1 MKKLSIRTK
10 ITLWFS
16 AILIVNVALTFFVIL
31 SVSRQT
37 IQKTIRDTLIAAVE
51 DNVDEVEYYSS
62 LDSVM
67 TGLDID
73 YYVNYQ
79 DGYIEIDDDFLDE
92 VNGIYT
98 ALYQSDGTLI
108 YGENPIASS
117 TASLPFLDSEVQRV
131 TVDGTLYYV
140 FDRQLMLNEAD
151 NSDAAAASESSDGS
165 DASGDPEFSE
175 DSDVSGDP
183 DSSDSLEVLWLR
195 GIVSE
200 EQGEVEMSVISR
212 TSLILLP
219 GLLLLAII
227 GGWVIARRALA
238 PIQDISDT
246 AARIRQGDDLKERI
260 VLSEGKDELHQLAAQ
275 FNEMFT
281 RLEDSFQEQ
290 QQFVSDASHELRT
303 PVAVIRAQCE
313 LVLDGE
319 HCTPEEYREALETI
333 SRQSKKMNRMISDM
347 LDVTRLKLQPE
358 RYAKEELDLTAL
370 TESVCQDM
378 ALIRDK
384 GITLTC
390 SAGEGIRILGNRE
403 LLTRLLTNLISNA
416 YRYGKA
422 DGHIHVSLT
431 AADVRNGSPLS
442 AAGSSSLSENRTG
455 ADRHPCSCLLSVQ
468 DDGIGISED
477 DLPNIFRRF
486 YQADTSRSGSG
497 SGLGLAMVKEIAAFH
512 NGHISVKSSLG
523 LGSTFAVEF

>member
-1 MKKLSIRTK
+1 MKKLSIRAK

-16 AILIVNVALTFFVIL
+16 AILVVNVTLTFFVIL

-37 IQKTIRDTLIAAVE
+37 IQKTIRDTLISAVE
-51 DNVDEVEYYSS
+51 DNVDEIEYYSS
-62 LDSVM
+62 LDSVL
-67 TGLDID
+67 TGQDID
-73 YYVNYQ
+73 YYVRYQ

-108 YGENPIASS
+108 YGENPIAAYTSS
-117 TASLPFLDSEVQRV
+117 LSFLDSEVQRV
-131 TVDGTLYYV
+131 TVNGTLYYV
-140 FDRQLMLNEAD
+140 FDRQLASGGSGT
-151 NSDAAAASESSDGS
+151 SDGTEETDGS
-165 DASGDPEFSE
+165 D
-175 DSDVSGDP
+175 
-183 DSSDSLEVLWLR
+183 SSDALDGLWLR

-200 EQGEVEMSVISR
+200 EQGDVEMSAISR

-219 GLLLLAII
+219 GLVLLAVI

-260 VLSEGKDELHQLAAQ
+260 ELGDGKDELHRLAEQ

-303 PVAVIRAQCE
+303 PVAVIRAQCD
-313 LVLDGE
+313 LVLDEE

-333 SRQSKKMNRMISDM
+333 ARQSKKMNRMISDM

-358 RYAKEELDLTAL
+358 RYAKEDLDLSELVTG
-370 TESVCQDM
+370 VCQDM
-378 ALIRDK
+378 ALIREN

-390 SAGEGIRILGNRE
+390 SAEPELHLLGSRE

-416 YRYGKA
+416 YRYGNPC
-422 DGHIHVSLT
+422 GHIYVTL
-431 AADVRNGSPLS
+431 AADTRTENRLP
-442 AAGSSSLSENRTG
+442 AAGTGSHTEHIGKTARTI
-455 ADRHPCSCLLSVQ
+455 CLTVQ
-468 DDGIGISED
+468 DDGIGISKE

-486 YQADTSRSGSG
+486 YQADASRSGNG

-512 NGHISVKSSLG
+512 NASVSVESSPG
-523 LGSTFAVEF
+523 CGSTFTVEFF

>member
-1 MKKLSIRTK
+1 MKKLSIRSK

-37 IQKTIRDTLIAAVE
+37 IQKTIRDSLISAVE
-51 DNVDEVEYYSS
+51 DNVDEVEYYTS
-62 LDSVM
+62 LNSVL
-67 TGLDID
+67 TGQDID
-73 YYVNYQ
+73 YYVKYQ

-117 TASLPFLDSEVQRV
+117 VSFLSFLDSEVQRV
-131 TVDGTLYYV
+131 TVDETLYYV
-140 FDRQLMLNEAD
+140 FDRQLT
-151 NSDAAAASESSDGS
+151 SDGS
-165 DASGDPEFSE
+165 DDSNASADGLD
-175 DSDVSGDP
+175 G
-183 DSSDSLEVLWLR
+183 LWLR

-200 EQGEVEMSVISR
+200 EQGEVEMSAISR
-212 TSLILLP
+212 TSLFLLP
-219 GLLLLAII
+219 GLVLLAVI

-260 VLSEGKDELHQLAAQ
+260 ELGEGKDELHRLAEQ
-275 FNEMFT
+275 FNEMFI

-313 LVLDGE
+313 LVLDEE
-319 HCTPEEYREALETI
+319 HCAPEEYREALETI
-333 SRQSKKMNRMISDM
+333 ARQSKKMNRMISDM

-358 RYAKEELDLTAL
+358 RYGREDLNLSML
-370 TESVCQDM
+370 TESVCRDM
-378 ALIRDK
+378 ALIRENN
-384 GITLTC
+384 ITLTC
-390 SAGEGIRILGNRE
+390 SVKQGLHIPGNRE

-416 YRYGKA
+416 YRYGNP
-422 DGHIHVSLT
+422 DGHIYVSLT
-431 AADVRNGSPLS
+431 AAQADRQTH
-442 AAGSSSLSENRTG
+442 AASIDSLSGNDQKAIRNASSIFLT
-455 ADRHPCSCLLSVQ
+455 VQ

-477 DLPNIFRRF
+477 DQPNIFRRF
-486 YQADTSRSGSG
+486 YQADTSRAGSG
-497 SGLGLAMVKEIAAFH
+497 SGLGLAIVKEIAALH
-512 NGHISVKSSLG
+512 NGTVSVKSRPG
-523 LGSTFAVEF
+523 CGSTFTVEFVTVP

>member
-1 MKKLSIRTK
+1 MKKLSIRAK

-16 AILIVNVALTFFVIL
+16 AILIVNVALTFFIIL

-37 IQKTIRDTLIAAVE
+37 IQKTIRDTLITAVE

-62 LDSVM
+62 ADSILN
-67 TGLDID
+67 GQDID
-73 YYVNYQ
+73 YYLSYQ

-98 ALYQSDGTLI
+98 ALYQSDGTLV

-117 TASLPFLDSEVQRV
+117 TVSLSFLDSEVQRV
-131 TVDGTLYYV
+131 TVGGTLYYV
-140 FDRQLMLNEAD
+140 FDRQLA
-151 NSDAAAASESSDGS
+151 S
-165 DASGDPEFSE
+165 DASDAS
-175 DSDVSGDP
+175 DSQNEQDVSSLSGTSDSFNGS
-183 DSSDSLEVLWLR
+183 DSSGGLNGLWLR
-195 GIVSE
+195 GVVSE

-212 TSLILLP
+212 TSLFLLP

-260 VLSEGKDELHQLAAQ
+260 ALDEGKDELHQLAEQ

-313 LVLDGE
+313 LVLDE
-319 HCTPEEYREALETI
+319 ESCTPDEYREALETI
-333 SRQSKKMNRMISDM
+333 SRQSQKMNRMISDM

-358 RYAKEELDLTAL
+358 RYTKEELDLSGL
-370 TESVCQDM
+370 VEGICLDM
-378 ALIRDK
+378 ALIREN

-390 SAGEGIRILGNRE
+390 STEDSIYIYGNRE
-403 LLTRLLTNLISNA
+403 LLSRLLTNLISNA
-416 YRYGKA
+416 YRYGNPN
-422 DGHIHVSLT
+422 GHIHVSLT
-431 AADVRNGSPLS
+431 ATEVRNCDRIS
-442 AAGSSSLSENRTG
+442 AISSNLLPENGKAANRN
-455 ADRHPCSCLLSVQ
+455 ARSVLLSVK
-468 DDGIGISED
+468 DDGIGISEK

-486 YQADTSRSGSG
+486 YQADASRSGNG

-512 NGHISVKSSLG
+512 NGTVSVESSPG
-523 LGSTFAVEF
+523 CGSIFLVKFF